1 MATHYEMKGKKVHY
15 GILDEQF
22 SEYSYGLR
30 PKRYAVMAITKAIE
44 LMNDGNDLV
53 DLIHSK
59 MKGFI
64 NKKTYNKN
72 FL

>member
-1 MATHYEMKGKKVHY
+1 ME
-15 GILDEQF
+15 ILDEQF

-30 PKRYAVMAITKAIE
+30 PKRYAVMAITKALE

-64 NKKTYNKN
+64 N
-72 FL
+72 

>member
-1 MATHYEMKGKKVHY
+1 ME
-15 GILDEQF
+15 ILDEQF

-30 PKRYAVMAITKAIE
+30 HKRYAVKAITKALE

-53 DLIHSK
+53 DLIHYK

-64 NKKTYNKN
+64 N
-72 FL
+72 